1 MKPAID
7 CACVIHGTAYHWDY
21 VERLYSM
28 LTRHLSSPVNMHV
41 FTEGSREVPSHMIK
55 HPLIEWGLGGPKQ
68 GWWYKIQLFNINN
81 HRGPLLYFDLDTVIT
96 DSIDWIPT
104 LPTEFLWAPRDFK
117 YLWRPN
123 HTGINSSVMWFD
135 TTVFH
140 RIYKD
145 FASQDVKILS
155 RRYPGDQD
163 YLTEQIDFKNRRFLD
178 EQQVKSW
185 RWQCY
190 DGGFDFKRRTNRY
203 PGAGTNIDGASV
215 LVFHGKPKPA
225 EITDPVILE
234 HWC

>member
-21 VERLYSM
+21 VDRLYSM
-28 LTRHLSSPVNMHV
+28 LSRHLSNPINMHV
-41 FTEGSREVPSHMIK
+41 FTEASRDVPAHMIK
-55 HPLIEWGLGGPKQ
+55 HSLVDWGFNGPKQ
-68 GWWYKIQLFNINN
+68 GWWYKMQLFNINN

-96 DSIDWIPT
+96 DNIDWIPT
-104 LPTEFLWAPRDFK
+104 LPTEYFWAPRDFK

-140 RIYKD
+140 PIYKD
-145 FASQDVKILS
+145 FARQDVKILV

-163 YLTEQIDFKNRRFLD
+163 YLSEKIDFSRRRFLN
-178 EQQVKSW
+178 EQQIKSW
-185 RWQCY
+185 RWQCF
-190 DGGFDFKRRTNRY
+190 DGGFDFRRRTNRY
-203 PGAGTNIDGASV
+203 PGTGTDINGASV

-225 EITDPVILE
+225 EITDPVILD